1 MYELNSK
8 FSDLRMSK
16 INEINKQIKEKEAQL
31 KQTQDDIDALEN
43 NLSNN

>member
-1 MYELNSK
+1 
-8 FSDLRMSK
+8 MSK
-16 INEINKQIKEKEAQL
+16 IKEINKQIKEKEAQL